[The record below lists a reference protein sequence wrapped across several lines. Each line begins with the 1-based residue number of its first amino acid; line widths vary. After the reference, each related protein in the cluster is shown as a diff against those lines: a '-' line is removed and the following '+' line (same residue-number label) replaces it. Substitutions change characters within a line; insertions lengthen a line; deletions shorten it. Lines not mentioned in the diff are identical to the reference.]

1 LRFRLHH
8 DQLLEASITVP
19 GYIDAC
25 LSPFYLLFL
34 FHTQTTTSLSLHT
47 SKHQE
52 SPLDSHNLLHH
63 PTIKQQ
69 PTLSQNAC
77 HVRIPSL
84 PWSSPKQASSSSS
97 QVNHQPLWMTLS
109 NHITAPTFHD
119 NIQPARQTCTPVC
132 SSISCPL
139 PALHL
144 HRLDCISEAGT
155 FEHLFSLDPHL
166 FNSKHDPQHAW
177 LHPPLPVQISGP
189 PMHMLVLALFGIH
202 TCSLA
207 CN

>member
-1 LRFRLHH
+1 MPAYPHSICSFHSTPKPL
-8 DQLLEASITVP
+8 QASI
-19 GYIDAC
+19 YIHQ
-25 LSPFYLLFL
+25 SI
-34 FHTQTTTSLSLHT
+34 
-47 SKHQE
+47 KHQA

-63 PTIKQQ
+63 PTINQQ
-69 PTLSQNAC
+69 PTLSHNAC

-97 QVNHQPLWMTLS
+97 QVNHQPLRMILS
-109 NHITAPTFHD
+109 NHITSPTFHD

-144 HRLDCISEAGT
+144 YRLDCILEAGT
-155 FEHLFSLDPHL
+155 FEHLFSLDSHL

-177 LHPPLPVQISGP
+177 LHPHCLCKSAARQCTCLCLPSSAFT
-189 PMHMLVLALFGIH
+189 LAH
-202 TCSLA
+202 
-207 CN
+207 